1 MEYRLIIQDLKESP
15 DPNVRA
21 FVREVE
27 KMKRL
32 TCEERRRYLKN
43 RHMPEYIRILVN
55 DYIPYIIRVAY
66 GHREETR
73 KLSVL
78 DLINEGIIGAYA
90 AFDKYNYQGKNM
102 IVTLR
107 SYIKRYI
114 RNLLEKNG
122 CMIDDDFYSHE
133 EDLVKDFIEADVV
146 RVFYWT
152 KF

>member
-32 TCEERRRYLKN
+32 TCEERSSYLQN
-43 RHMPEYIRILVN
+43 RHKPGSIRILVN
-55 DYIPYIIRVAY
+55 DFIPYIIRVAY
-66 GHREETR
+66 GHREKTR

-78 DLINEGIIGAYA
+78 DLINEGIVGAYA
-90 AFDKYNYQGKNM
+90 AFAKYDYQGKNM